1 MGAGCA
7 TGVGICGL
15 GTVGGGALALLERN
29 AGEIARRL
37 GRPLEVV
44 HVATRT
50 PKPDRTRGV
59 PRAGRDP
66 FAVAADPAV
75 DVLVET
81 MGGLDPAFEL
91 IAAALA
97 GGKHVVTANK
107 ALLAERGDELFAVA
121 RDHGACLAFEAAV
134 AGGVPVVKA
143 LREGLAANR
152 VEWLAGILNGTAN
165 FILSEMA
172 ARGRDF
178 DGALAD
184 ARRLG
189 YAEADPRLDVDG
201 TDAAHKLAILAAL
214 AFGVPLG
221 MDRIHVEGIDRIA
234 PEDIAYA
241 AELGYAVKHLG
252 IARRAGRGVELR
264 AHPALVPRPLADV
277 HGADNAVLIRG
288 DAAGATLYRGPGAGA
303 EATASAVVADLMD
316 IARLTAAGARPPLL
330 PDPGPGAADGG
341 PPALPMEE
349 IETEYYLR
357 VPVMDRVGALAGV
370 TGVLTG
376 CGISIEAVIQ
386 KEPAGGPV
394 PVVILSRR
402 AAERDM
408 DRAVAAIEGLD
419 AAAGPVAKIRV
430 ESLRGGAE

>member
-1 MGAGCA
+1 MDAGRA

-29 AGEIARRL
+29 AAEIARRL

-50 PKPDRTRGV
+50 PKPERTRGV
-59 PRAGRDP
+59 PRAGADP

-81 MGGLDPAFEL
+81 MGGHDPAFEL

-107 ALLAERGDELFAVA
+107 ALLAERGDELFAIA

-134 AGGVPVVKA
+134 AGGVPVIKA

-178 DGALAD
+178 AGALAD

-189 YAEADPRLDVDG
+189 YAEADPRLDIDG
-201 TDAAHKLAILAAL
+201 TDAAHKLALLAAL

-221 MDRIHVEGIDRIA
+221 LDRIHIEGIDRVA

-241 AELGYAVKHLG
+241 AELGYVIKHLG
-252 IARRAGRGVELR
+252 IARRSGRGVEMRVHPTLVSR
-264 AHPALVPRPLADV
+264 ARLLADV
-277 HGADNAVLIRG
+277 NGADNAVLIRG
-288 DAAGATLYRGPGAGA
+288 DAAGATLYSGPGAGA

-316 IARLTAAGARPPLL
+316 IARLEAAGARQPLW
-330 PDPGPGAADGG
+330 PAPGSGAAGAA
-341 PPALPMEE
+341 ALPVEE
-349 IETEYYLR
+349 IEAEYYLR
-357 VPVMDRVGALAGV
+357 IPVMDRIGVMADV
-370 TGVLTG
+370 TGILTG

-386 KEPAGGPV
+386 KEPAGGAV
-394 PVVILSRR
+394 PVVILSHLV
-402 AAERDM
+402 AERSM
-408 DRAVAAIEGLD
+408 DRAIAAIEGLD
-419 AAAGPVAKIRV
+419 AVTGPVAKIRV
-430 ESLRGGAE
+430 ESLRGGAD